1 MRTDSKASHSAA
13 TGIQAVL
20 DIPSDFEIRRRQFY
34 LKEDIKYAR
43 LGLILAAIPLVAFIH
58 NDYMFFG
65 TSDLFIM
72 LFSSRLAFF
81 AAAVFVFAYIGRMS
95 DYRSYDRVVFSW
107 SMLGMCLITFIDAT
121 RPSNFLFHVIIVIMI
136 IFLLYLVVTYRRS
149 YQVISTLAFTF
160 SEIILLTA
168 SITLVPATSFF
179 TAAFSLTL
187 ANVIGFLG
195 SKEMRSYR
203 INAFRMTEAL
213 EANERRYR
221 EFSDT
226 LPEIVYEADSEA
238 RPTFI
243 NKKACEILGYTEDE
257 LKGMTVLQIVA
268 PEDRQR
274 STERF
279 QSLIRGDGN
288 LARLKST
295 EYSIVRKDGTKVPIM
310 SFIER
315 TVDMRGAPVIRGIQV
330 DVSELKAAEQKLET
344 LNEKL
349 RVVGKLTRHDVRNK
363 LSVVLDSAY
372 LAKEGAA
379 AVPDAVARI
388 ERIETT
394 VDKIVRILDFSA
406 AYEKVGMEALSCTD
420 SGKFFDEAVSLHP
433 AMHNINVVNECGGV
447 LVMADSLLRQVF
459 YNLIDN
465 SLKYGKT
472 LTQIRLYCKSAGGFK
487 RLIYEDNG
495 VGISASDRANLF
507 EEGYGKGTG
516 FGLYLI
522 RKICTSYGWTITEEG
537 APGKGVRFVMA
548 TTCPDPC

>member
-1 MRTDSKASHSAA
+1 MFN
-13 TGIQAVL
+13 
-20 DIPSDFEIRRRQFY
+20 IPSDFESRRRQFY

-43 LGLILAAIPLVAFIH
+43 LGVVLASVPLVAFVY
-58 NDYMFFG
+58 NDYQFFG
-65 TSDLFIM
+65 TSDLF
-72 LFSSRLAFF
+72 FAFVSARLAFLV
-81 AAAVFVFAYIGRMS
+81 AAVFMFAYIGRVN
-95 DYRSYDRVVFSW
+95 DYRLYDRIVFSW
-107 SMLGMCLITFIDAT
+107 SMLGMCVITFIDAT

-149 YQVISTLAFTF
+149 YQMISALAFTV
-160 SEIILLTA
+160 SEIILMSMSMA
-168 SITLVPATSFF
+168 SVPATSFF
-179 TAAFSLTL
+179 TAVFSLLL
-187 ANVIGFLG
+187 ANVMGFLG
-195 SKEMRSYR
+195 SKEMLSYR
-203 INAFRMTEAL
+203 INAFSMVEKL

-221 EFSDT
+221 EFADT
-226 LPEIVYEADSEA
+226 LPETVYEADSEA

-243 NKKACEILGYTEDE
+243 NRKACEILGYTEDE

-274 STERF
+274 ITERF
-279 QSLIRGDGN
+279 QSLIRGDDSQT
-288 LARLKST
+288 RLKST
-295 EYSIVRKDGTKVPIM
+295 EYSIVRKDGTRVPVM

-315 TVDMRGAPVIRGIQV
+315 TVDMRGAPVIRGIRV
-330 DVSELKAAEQKLET
+330 DISELKAAEQKLAA

-363 LSVVLDSAY
+363 LAVVLDNAY
-372 LAKEGAA
+372 LAKEDAA

-388 ERIETT
+388 ERIEST

-406 AYEKVGMEALSCTD
+406 AYEKVGMEGLSCTD

-433 AMHNINVVNECGGV
+433 ALHGIKVANECGGV

-465 SLKYGKT
+465 SIKYGKT
-472 LTQIRLYCKSAGGFK
+472 ITQIRLYCKSASGFK
-487 RLIYEDNG
+487 RLIYEDDG
-495 VGISASDRANLF
+495 VGISASDKANLF

-537 APGKGVRFVMA
+537 EPGKGVRFVMA

>member
-1 MRTDSKASHSAA
+1 
-13 TGIQAVL
+13 VL
-20 DIPSDFEIRRRQFY
+20 NIPSDFEIRRRQFY

-43 LGLILAAIPLVAFIH
+43 LGLVLASAPLVAFVY
-58 NDYMFFG
+58 NDYLFFG
-65 TSDLFIM
+65 VSDLFIA
-72 LFSSRLAFF
+72 LVSARLAFL
-81 AAAVFVFAYIGRMS
+81 AVAVFVFAYVGRVK
-95 DYRSYDRVVFSW
+95 DYRSYDKIVFSW
-107 SMLGMCLITFIDAT
+107 SMLGACLVTFIDAT
-121 RPSNFLFHVIIVIMI
+121 RPSNFLFHIIIVIML
-136 IFLLYLVVTYRRS
+136 IFLLYLIVTYRRA
-149 YQVISTLAFTF
+149 YQMISALAFTA
-160 SEIILLTA
+160 SEIILMAVSIA
-168 SITLVPATSFF
+168 SVPATSFF
-179 TAAFSLTL
+179 TAAFSLIL
-187 ANVIGFLG
+187 ANVMGFLG
-195 SKEMRSYR
+195 SKEMLSYR
-203 INAFRMTEAL
+203 INAFRMMEEL

-221 EFSDT
+221 EFADS

-257 LKGMTVLQIVA
+257 LKGMTILQIVA

-274 STERF
+274 ITERF

-288 LARLKST
+288 LTRLKST
-295 EYSIVRKDGTKVPIM
+295 EYSIVRKDGARVPVM

-315 TVDMRGAPVIRGIQV
+315 TVDMRGAPVIRGIRV
-330 DVSELKAAEQKLET
+330 DVSELKAAEQKLEA

-363 LSVVLDSAY
+363 LTVVLDSAY
-372 LAKEGAA
+372 LAKEYAA

-388 ERIETT
+388 ERIEST
-394 VDKIVRILDFSA
+394 VDKIVKILDFSST
-406 AYEKVGMEALSCTD
+406 YEKVGMEGLTCTD

-433 AMHNINVVNECGGV
+433 TMHGINVANECGGV

-472 LTQIRLYCKSAGGFK
+472 LTQIRLHCKPAGGFK
-487 RLIYEDNG
+487 RLIYEDDG
-495 VGISASDRANLF
+495 VGISPSDKANLF

-537 APGKGVRFVMA
+537 EPGKGVRFVMA

>member
-1 MRTDSKASHSAA
+1 
-13 TGIQAVL
+13 VPN
-20 DIPSDFEIRRRQFY
+20 IPSDFEIRRRQFY

-43 LGLILAAIPLVAFIH
+43 LGLMLAAIPLVAFIY
-58 NDYMFFG
+58 NDYLFFG

-72 LFSSRLAFF
+72 LVSARLAFF
-81 AAAVFVFAYIGRMS
+81 AAAVFVFAYIGRVS

-107 SMLGMCLITFIDAT
+107 AMLGMCLITFIDAT

-149 YQVISTLAFTF
+149 YQMISALAFTV
-160 SEIILLTA
+160 SEIILLAA

-179 TAAFSLTL
+179 TAVFSLML

-221 EFSDT
+221 EFADT

-238 RPTFI
+238 RPTFT
-243 NKKACEILGYTEDE
+243 NRKAFEILGYTEDE
-257 LKGMTVLQIVA
+257 LKEMTVLQIVA

-274 STERF
+274 ITERF
-279 QSLIRGDGN
+279 QSLMRGDGN
-288 LARLKST
+288 LARLKRT
-295 EYSIVRKDGTKVPIM
+295 EYSIVRKDGTKVPVM

-330 DVSELKAAEQKLET
+330 DISELKAAEQKLGA

-363 LSVVLDSAY
+363 LTVVLDSAY
-372 LAKEGAA
+372 LAKEDAG

-388 ERIETT
+388 ERIEST

-433 AMHNINVVNECGGV
+433 AMHGINVENECGGV

-472 LTQIRLYCKSAGGFK
+472 LTQIRLHCMSAGGFK

-495 VGISASDRANLF
+495 VGISASDKERIF

-522 RKICTSYGWTITEEG
+522 RKICSSYGWTITEEG